1 MHFRLL
7 KMIATSGF
15 LAALECSNFVV
26 GPAAWDAYSAAPD
39 PLAVLRREPAFK
51 GMGDASI

>member
-26 GPAAWDAYSAAPD
+26 GPAAWDAAWDTRSI
-39 PLAVLRREPAFK
+39 AVLRREPAFK